1 MLGPVARGPWS
12 EFGDDLF
19 EGDRSAA
26 QDSQGVFRIEI
37 ANALFMFRDGY

>member
-26 QDSQGVFRIEI
+26 QDSLSVFRIVI
-37 ANALFMFRDGY
+37 ANVLFIHVM